1 MSHHFAISHHF
12 ALPFSC
18 SLEQPPPPWVVPDLL
33 HPLEENMLY
42 IEKYSP
48 DQGRQRHHNFCSD
61 LIHDEILLQATKQVF
76 WQELCEGA
84 CGRMYRVK
92 HDH

>member
-1 MSHHFAISHHF
+1 
-12 ALPFSC
+12 
-18 SLEQPPPPWVVPDLL
+18 
-33 HPLEENMLY
+33 MLY

-61 LIHDEILLQATKQVF
+61 LIHDEILLQVTKQVF
-76 WQELCEGA
+76 WQEVCERARGK
-84 CGRMYRVK
+84 MYRVK